1 MNLAHTHTHKQKNKH
16 SQTNTHTLTLTH
28 TQFKTSLIKQEVK
41 MMISCRLGETM
52 EIFLGSECLGRSG
65 SDTTG
70 VCVCVC
76 VYIRLAERAL
86 R

>member
-1 MNLAHTHTHKQKNKH
+1 
-16 SQTNTHTLTLTH
+16 
-28 TQFKTSLIKQEVK
+28 

-76 VYIRLAERAL
+76 LYKTGRASAAVTVGIA
-86 R
+86 